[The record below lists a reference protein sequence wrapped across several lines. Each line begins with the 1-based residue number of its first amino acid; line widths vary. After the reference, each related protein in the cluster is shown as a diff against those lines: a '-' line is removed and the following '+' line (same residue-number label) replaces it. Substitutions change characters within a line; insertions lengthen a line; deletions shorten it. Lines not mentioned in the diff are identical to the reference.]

1 VTLKNIS
8 IKYSY
13 MLFIIMMIVP
23 ILFLLSFFF
32 FKYMY
37 NCILNN
43 SQLVI
48 SQSKNTV
55 IETIESTEK
64 SYELVSSH
72 FNPIMTECLEL
83 FNEEYEKNKGDLSK
97 IDMKAL
103 KERYQN
109 LLDLYIIDHNG
120 VITHSTFPSALGI
133 DFKMFPDFYE
143 NLTSIR
149 EGNETVISKVT
160 SELRTNELRKWGYM
174 PTKDHKYVLEVGIAS
189 DELEKYIE
197 KLNFIDITNS
207 LKKNNPFIK
216 DLIVYDFH
224 IFKLGY
230 AEAEKDLE
238 KIKIINE
245 VFKNK
250 QNYKII
256 NSNGFIDK
264 EYIYVNTFSNILDD
278 SQKVIEIT
286 YTYDSVLEELSNV
299 RKNTITFIL
308 IYALISLLVVY
319 ILTSKYITN
328 PLINFTNEIKNISSE
343 NLQINLEVE
352 SNNEIGLLKKNFNSM
367 SEKLQNTL
375 ISKKYLENVIDSI
388 GDILIILDKD
398 FNIFRINRY
407 TLNVLGKT
415 ENELLGMPLNTLF
428 EDSISE
434 SELIH
439 RLKDTQNI
447 ENIENTLTKADNT
460 KTVVLSSF
468 SVIYGDDNQILGYI
482 CNAKDITSTKL
493 ALRKLEESNLKL
505 IQKEAALRK
514 KYAKDCLT
522 GIYNREY
529 IMKALTE
536 TIENTPGV
544 YSTFSVIM
552 FDLDYFKNVND
563 QYGHQ
568 AGDDVL
574 RGVANIIRNNL
585 RTTDYAGRYGGEE
598 FIIIL
603 PDTSMQEGLKIAEK
617 IRLEIKN
624 TKFYNDLINITI
636 SGGIIEW
643 DQDTDSDIFNKVD
656 MLLYDAKK
664 DGRDNIKSA

>member
-1 VTLKNIS
+1 
-8 IKYSY
+8 
-13 MLFIIMMIVP
+13 M
-23 ILFLLSFFF
+23 
-32 FKYMY
+32 
-37 NCILNN
+37 
-43 SQLVI
+43 VI

-83 FNEEYEKNKGDLSK
+83 FNEEYEKNKEDLSK

-149 EGNETVISKVT
+149 EGNETVI
-160 SELRTNELRKWGYM
+160 
-174 PTKDHKYVLEVGIAS
+174 DIADS
-189 DELEKYIE
+189 
-197 KLNFIDITNS
+197 F
-207 LKKNNPFIK
+207 KKNNPFIK
-216 DLIVYDFH
+216 DLVVYDFH

-230 AEAEKDLE
+230 AEEEKDQE
-238 KIKIINE
+238 KIKLINE

-264 EYIYVNTFSNILDD
+264 EYIYVNTFSNVLDD

-299 RKNTITFIL
+299 RTNTITFIL

-328 PLINFTNEIKNISSE
+328 PLIKFTNEIKNISSE

-415 ENELLGMPLNTLF
+415 ENELLGMPLNILF

-439 RLKDTQNI
+439 RLKDSQTI

-617 IRLEIKN
+617 
-624 TKFYNDLINITI
+624 
-636 SGGIIEW
+636 
-643 DQDTDSDIFNKVD
+643 
-656 MLLYDAKK
+656 
-664 DGRDNIKSA
+664 